1 MSLQKLARELDE
13 TARQTSALVEA
24 IGEALETLADPA
36 LSGEYARHEAT
47 AMIVRALQGQDR
59 IEQRCQNMALA
70 VRQFALL
77 PPTPLM
83 PCSTKSGADLC
94 LTNCA
99 SRRCRAWRLR
109 RRTATSNSS
118 RSLRR
123 SASGRPASP
132 PLHHSARYPLN
143 STRARIRL
151 QPMADGPSGEC
162 RCVAPPKSAEM
173 KKGAAGAPVSIS
185 PCRPSLRPRGASPKP
200 RRAGR

>member
-77 PPTPLM
+77 PPDAPDAVFDEIWGGLVLDELRVPTL
-83 PCSTKSGADLC
+83 SGVA
-94 LTNCA
+94 A
-99 SRRCRAWRLR
+99 Q
-109 RRTATSNSS
+109 TSHGDVE
-118 RSLRR
+118 LF
-123 SASGRPASP
+123 
-132 PLHHSARYPLN
+132 
-143 STRARIRL
+143 
-151 QPMADGPSGEC
+151 
-162 RCVAPPKSAEM
+162 
-173 KKGAAGAPVSIS
+173 
-185 PCRPSLRPRGASPKP
+185 
-200 RRAGR
+200 